1 MRESNIELLR
11 IVSMVL
17 IIMHHFSVHGTFPFT
32 PDLTFNKVFL
42 QVFALGGKAGV
53 VAFVMITGYFMVS
66 SSFKLHK
73 LGKLVGQIWFY
84 SLAMLG
90 VAMGLDLDTVTPYN
104 VMLAILP
111 FGCMSWFAQT
121 FLVLYIVIPFIN
133 RVLHRLK
140 HTYYLILLAALT
152 MIWFVIPTALN
163 LWPNLPHTTFG
174 FKHIFSFIV
183 FYSMGAYIKLYGAS
197 IKLCGSYITQ
207 KTGII
212 LSIIGILGAFLGDI
226 FVDVLAMTDPTYM
239 KQIFYFTQNDYGFF
253 QLLLG
258 IGLFIVFLKAKIT
271 YHPWINTI
279 ASTTF
284 GIYLLHDNKLV
295 MHYMWDYIF
304 STYQYYDSPLLPLYA
319 IFIVA
324 IIFIVGMV
332 VDYMRLAF
340 IEKPIMKRIMLYIES
355 SQLWMEK
362 KVPF

>member
-17 IIMHHFSVHGTFPFT
+17 IIMHHFTVHGSFPFT
-32 PDLTFNKVFL
+32 PELTFNKVFL

-53 VAFVMITGYFMVS
+53 VAFIMITGYFMIS

-73 LGKLVGQIWFY
+73 FGKLVGQIWFY

-90 VAMGLDLDTVTPYN
+90 VAMGLGLDTVTSRN
-104 VMLAILP
+104 MMLALLP
-111 FGCMSWFAQT
+111 IGAMSWFAQN
-121 FLVLYIVIPFIN
+121 FLVLYLLTPLIN
-133 RVLHRLK
+133 RVLHWLQHK
-140 HTYYLILLAALT
+140 YYVMLLALATL
-152 MIWFVIPTALN
+152 IWFVIPTALN
-163 LWPNLPHTTFG
+163 LWPNVPHTTFG

-183 FYSMGAYIKLYGAS
+183 FYSIGAYIKLYGAS

-212 LSIIGILGAFLGDI
+212 LSIIGILGTFLGHI

-319 IFIVA
+319 ILLVA
-324 IIFIVGMV
+324 LIFIVGMC

-340 IEKPIMKRIMLYIES
+340 IEKPIMKRITLYIES
-355 SQLWMEK
+355 SQSWMEK

>member
-1 MRESNIELLR
+1 
-11 IVSMVL
+11 MV
-17 IIMHHFSVHGTFPFT
+17 VFPFP

-73 LGKLVGQIWFY
+73 FGKLVGQIWFY

-90 VAMGLDLDTVTPYN
+90 VAVGLGFDTVTPYN

-121 FLVLYIVIPFIN
+121 FLFLYIVIPFIN

-140 HTYYLILLAALT
+140 HTYYLILLAAL
-152 MIWFVIPTALN
+152 N
-163 LWPNLPHTTFG
+163 LWPDLLHTTFG

-183 FYSMGAYIKLYGAS
+183 FYSIGAYIKLYGS
-197 IKLCGSYITQ
+197 SFKLFGSHITR

-212 LSIIGILGAFLGDI
+212 LSSIVILGAFGGDI
-226 FVDVLAMTDPTYM
+226 LVDVLAKTDPAYM
-239 KQIFYFTQNDYGFF
+239 EQIFYFTQNDYGFF

-258 IGLFIVFLKAKIT
+258 IGLFIIFLKAKIT
-271 YHPWINTI
+271 YHSWINTI

-319 IFIVA
+319 ILIVA
-324 IIFIVGMV
+324 LIFIVGMCI
-332 VDYMRLAF
+332 DYIRLAF
-340 IEKPIMKRIMLYIES
+340 IAKPVMKRITSYIES
-355 SQLWMEK
+355 SQS
-362 KVPF
+362 